1 MPRQRHGGSEELRDR
16 LVRRGLKLV
25 HLRVMAAIGRTG
37 QVSAAAAQLAM
48 TQPAAS
54 RLLAE
59 AESIAGAELY
69 RRLARGIELT
79 AAGRRFVSLA
89 QRVLADLDAASREI
103 DEFDAGRRGTVSIG
117 AVTGAAMEHVLP
129 VLRQIRVTHP
139 GINANV
145 VVDTSD
151 RLAPLLL
158 ADQLDFYI
166 GRIPADIDRAAFV
179 ADPIGPEPVVLM
191 VRDEH
196 PLTRRAHLTL
206 EECIEFDW
214 VLQPLGGLMRQTVE
228 DYLIERRVDLPA
240 RVISTSSTLM
250 MLALIAS
257 SNAIAPLARAAAEF
271 FASREGLGGRLVSL
285 PIAQDIAVAP
295 YSLLRPSA
303 RPLSPA
309 SNLVHGQMKARIG
322 AMRTQAGLG

>member
-1 MPRQRHGGSEELRDR
+1 MRPRQNGLEDARDR

-25 HLRVMAAIGRTG
+25 HLRVMAALGRTG
-37 QVSAAAAQLAM
+37 QVSAAAAQLAI

-59 AESIAGAELY
+59 AERVAGAALY

-79 AAGRRFVSLA
+79 EAGRRFAVLA
-89 QRVLADLDAASREI
+89 QRFLGDLDAASREI

-129 VLRQIRVTHP
+129 VLRQVRVTHP
-139 GINANV
+139 AINANV

-158 ADQLDFYI
+158 SDELDFYI
-166 GRIPADIDRAAFV
+166 GRIPADLDRAAFS
-179 ADPIGPEPVVLM
+179 ADPIGPEPVVLV

-196 PLTRRAHLTL
+196 PLTRRARLRL
-206 EECIEFDW
+206 EECVEFDW
-214 VLQPLGGLMRQTVE
+214 VLQPLGGLMRQSVE
-228 DYLIERRVDLPA
+228 DYLIERGVDLPA

-257 SNAIAPLARAAAEF
+257 SNAIAPFARAAAQF

-285 PIAQDIAVAP
+285 PVAEGLVVAP
-295 YSLLRPSA
+295 YSLLRPA
-303 RPLSPA
+303 GRPLSPA
-309 SNLVHGQMKARIG
+309 SRLVYSQLKARIETL
-322 AMRTQAGLG
+322 RTQSGLT